1 MIEIF
6 LKLRVDELS
15 LIGERILRR
24 VSIVKLASIDNNR
37 NNSGLTL
44 CQLGKTTTSLSSG
57 HRALLVPLRVLR
69 RLALL
74 DLRLSN
80 HLSRILQLC
89 QDLQ

>member
-6 LKLRVDELS
+6 LKLRVGELS
-15 LIGERILRR
+15 LTGERILRR

-37 NNSGLTL
+37 NSGLTL
-44 CQLGKTTTSLSSG
+44 CQLGKTTMSLSSG

-69 RLALL
+69 RLVLL

-89 QDLQ
+89 QGLQ

>member
-6 LKLRVDELS
+6 LKLRAGELS
-15 LIGERILRR
+15 LTGERIPKR
-24 VSIVKLASIDNNR
+24 VSIVKLVSTDNNR

-44 CQLGKTTTSLSSG
+44 CQLGRITMSLSG
-57 HRALLVPLRVLR
+57 RQALLVPLRALW

-74 DLRLSN
+74 DLRLSG
-80 HLSRILQLC
+80 HLSRILQLR